1 VTHIS
6 DANAGQ
12 PLRIEVNYPEPVI
25 IRFGQRQSP
34 IEICVTVLWGAW
46 CYLLCAYRG
55 VEYLE
60 DAIVPMCQSPKIA
73 DVFLKAGQAPAN
85 DNCTSINAPRNSPSI
100 YNAFPATLLTV
111 SVFACFTA
119 FFFF

>member
-1 VTHIS
+1 MQTLGRRYES
-6 DANAGQ
+6 
-12 PLRIEVNYPEPVI
+12 
-25 IRFGQRQSP
+25 RFTIQSPRSSGSVSQSP
-34 IEICVTVLWGAW
+34 IEICVTVLGGAW

-85 DNCTSINAPRNSPSI
+85 DNCTSVNAPRNSPSI